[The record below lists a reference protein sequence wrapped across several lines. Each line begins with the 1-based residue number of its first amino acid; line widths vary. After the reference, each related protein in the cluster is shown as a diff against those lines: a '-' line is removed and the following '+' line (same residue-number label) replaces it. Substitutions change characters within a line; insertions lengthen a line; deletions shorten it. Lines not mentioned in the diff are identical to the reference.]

1 MSTARFEA
9 FAASLPSLV
18 AKQAPL
24 RAWDASRFL
33 AWLCTTPL
41 SHGELLAARFLLGV
55 WNASTDWVAEARN
68 DVLSNPEAARR
79 FDVLEAAG
87 VWDAAH
93 LAVLRAW
100 LEHPFF
106 P

>member
-24 RAWDASRFL
+24 RPWDPSRFI

-41 SHGELLAARFLLGV
+41 SHGELLAARFLLPPPQ
-55 WNASTDWVAEARN
+55 SLCR
-68 DVLSNPEAARR
+68 L
-79 FDVLEAAG
+79 VLELGLTSPAAS
-87 VWDAAH
+87 
-93 LAVLRAW
+93 L
-100 LEHPFF
+100 
-106 P
+106 

>member
-9 FAASLPSLV
+9 LAASFPSLV

-24 RAWDASRFL
+24 RPWEASRFL

-41 SHGELLAARFLLGV
+41 SHGELLSARFLLGV
-55 WNASTDWVAEARN
+55 WNSSTDWVAEARN
-68 DVLSNPEAARR
+68 DGFSNPEAARR
-79 FDVLEAAG
+79 FDVIEAAG
-87 VWDAAH
+87 VWDDAH

-100 LEHPFF
+100 LERPFF
-106 P
+106 A